1 MNEKSEK
8 THMSIDDESVQKR
21 TSLNGNIMRMRDRP
35 NTMTRNPK
43 KQIVKLNKLMRSD
56 TRISTLTNGSTGDER
71 HDVIKWRGLSVRVH
85 GLPYQ
90 RYTKSKGHYRKSN
103 NISFT
108 SYPTLYKLN
117 VGIIGMDREVRIEL
131 F

>member
-1 MNEKSEK
+1 
-8 THMSIDDESVQKR
+8 MSIDDESVQKR
-21 TSLNGNIMRMRDRP
+21 TSLNGNIMKMRDRP

-71 HDVIKWRGLSVRVH
+71 HDVIEWRGLSVRVH

-90 RYTKSKGHYRKSN
+90 RYTKSKGHYSKSN

-108 SYPTLYKLN
+108 SYPTLHKLN